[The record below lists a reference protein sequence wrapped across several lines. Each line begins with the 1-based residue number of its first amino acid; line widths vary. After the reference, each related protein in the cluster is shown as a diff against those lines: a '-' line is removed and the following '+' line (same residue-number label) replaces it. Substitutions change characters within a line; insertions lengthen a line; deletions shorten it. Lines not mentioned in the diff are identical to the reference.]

1 MKILIIS
8 LIITL
13 FLVSG
18 CSKTET
24 VPETEEIKEVTE
36 ISEEPENLCENIDID
51 YQVSN
56 IETKIEPRPNQAYR
70 EYDSGYLSFT
80 LLNKDKKVNGYF
92 NVSIECVMPDG
103 NTKEY
108 AYVNLQQGSR
118 EDIKLQCSRRGMI
131 LSINGPTIESAPTKE
146 VC

>member
-24 VPETEEIKEVTE
+24 TTETEEIKEVIET
-36 ISEEPENLCENIDID
+36 SEEPENLCENIDID

-56 IETKIEPRPNQAYR
+56 IETKIEPRPN
-70 EYDSGYLSFT
+70 ESDH
-80 LLNKDKKVNGYF
+80 
-92 NVSIECVMPDG
+92 
-103 NTKEY
+103 
-108 AYVNLQQGSR
+108 QQ
-118 EDIKLQCSRRGMI
+118 E
-131 LSINGPTIESAPTKE
+131 AH
-146 VC
+146 